1 MSCPTPSDFQALI
14 IDQNSSVCEALSK
27 LGPASRLWFD
37 AYSCIYNENLSF
49 TEAFKAK
56 ICATGCG
63 GGGGGTSTSTT
74 PSGSGSA
81 NFTSSQDWTVPDGVN
96 EITVTVVAG
105 GGAGGGGTCEFCFAP
120 YTGVG
125 SGGGSGEKRVHTF
138 AVTPGDTVT
147 IVVGSGGVGGVFNG
161 GSGQVSSVSYGA
173 EYVLAVG
180 GSGGT
185 YGACNVARAGGAG
198 GSGGSGG
205 IGTSGNAGGA
215 SLAYP
220 PTCGA
225 GSGGASVGLAKGGGG
240 AGGSGSGA
248 AGTSGTDGAVRIV
261 W

>member
-27 LGPASRLWFD
+27 LGPASRLWSN

-105 GGAGGGGTCEFCFAP
+105 GGAGAGGECPFCTAP
-120 YTGVG
+120 NLPVG

-138 AVTPGDTVT
+138 AVTPGGTVS
-147 IVVGSGGVGGVFNG
+147 IVVGAGGVGGVFNG

-173 EYVLAVG
+173 EYVLAIG
-180 GSGGT
+180 GGGGT
-185 YGACNVARAGGAG
+185 YGACNISRAGGAG

-205 IGTSGNAGGA
+205 VGTNGNAGGA
-215 SLAYP
+215 SLAAP
-220 PTCGA
+220 SCSPGA
-225 GSGGASVGLAKGGGG
+225 GGASVGLASGRGG
-240 AGGSGSGA
+240 AGAAGSGA
-248 AGTSGTDGAVRIV
+248 AGTSGEDGKVRIT